1 MVQVGR
7 DWKDGWKM
15 PSKLSREYRFKTEK
29 CDAKV
34 RFLRT
39 KYTSNGSTAIV
50 MYVESDYSNE
60 YETVYEPYATLTVN
74 LLDPFNEYLQ
84 FIDVNNLGEMTL
96 DWLARKGIATYT
108 DYDQPSGFCIY
119 PLVEFDHKFIDGLKV
134 MELEGSYISVPKR
147 TKVNA

>member
-1 MVQVGR
+1 
-7 DWKDGWKM
+7 M
-15 PSKLSREYRFKTEK
+15 PSRLSREYRFKTEK

-50 MYVESDYSNE
+50 MFVESPEYSSE
-60 YETVYEPYATLTVN
+60 YETVYEPYANLTVN

-119 PLVEFDHKFIDGLKV
+119 PLVEFDHKFIDGLEV
-134 MELEGSYISVPKR
+134 MQLDSSYVSVPKR
-147 TKVNA
+147 TKVKA